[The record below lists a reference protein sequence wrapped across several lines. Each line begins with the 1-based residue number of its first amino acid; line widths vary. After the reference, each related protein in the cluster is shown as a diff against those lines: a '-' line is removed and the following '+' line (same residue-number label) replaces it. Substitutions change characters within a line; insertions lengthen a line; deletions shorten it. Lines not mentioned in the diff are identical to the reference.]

1 MHSWFVLAHVLG
13 AFLFVLAHGV
23 SMGAALK
30 LHGERNRDRVMTLLQ
45 MSQGAIGIMYIG
57 LVLLLAGGIAA
68 GFSGSFWG
76 RTWLWVALGT
86 LVAVLIAMW
95 SIATPHYMKLRGA
108 LALPG
113 PDGKLAETKGP
124 PLSDA
129 EIDALIDSPRPY
141 LLALVGGLG
150 LAIIVWLMVMK
161 PF

>member
-1 MHSWFVLAHVLG
+1 MHSWFVLTHVLG

-30 LHGERNRDRVMTLLQ
+30 LHGERNRDRVTTLLQ
-45 MSQGAIGIMYIG
+45 MSQGAIGSMYIG

-76 RTWLWVALGT
+76 QTWLWVALGT
-86 LVAVLIAMW
+86 LIAVLIAMW
-95 SIATPHYMKLRGA
+95 AIATPHYMALRGA
-108 LALPG
+108 LAVPG
-113 PDGKLAETKGP
+113 ADGKVPATKGA

-129 EIDALIDSPRPY
+129 QIDALIDSPRPY
-141 LLALVGGLG
+141 LLALIGGLG
-150 LAIIVWLMVMK
+150 LALIVWLMVMK